1 MSVRDSILH
10 RLRGASLRN
19 TEDAALVALA
29 LREFEFGTVTPL
41 SGQLTSGAWTA
52 GPEVGPPN
60 AFQTAL
66 AVLALRSRRDP
77 SATLAA
83 SRGIGWLSSLE
94 PTERHWLWKWK
105 FRLFDRQ
112 VRFDPDKYGW
122 PWVAGTVSWVAPTA
136 LTMLALDAWQFKS
149 VRIERANAMLLDRAC
164 LGGGWNAGNSVV
176 FGVAL
181 DPHPDFTSMSLLALR
196 GRSPSQADPIRL
208 ALDYLVN
215 KLTSGRSTYSLAWGV
230 MALSA
235 YDDLRAEQLLHQLE
249 SVLSGSSAAN
259 LPPPILAL
267 AVLAL
272 EDPPF
277 TFREFPL

>member
-1 MSVRDSILH
+1 
-10 RLRGASLRN
+10 
-19 TEDAALVALA
+19 
-29 LREFEFGTVTPL
+29 
-41 SGQLTSGAWTA
+41 
-52 GPEVGPPN
+52 
-60 AFQTAL
+60 
-66 AVLALRSRRDP
+66 
-77 SATLAA
+77 
-83 SRGIGWLSSLE
+83 
-94 PTERHWLWKWK
+94 
-105 FRLFDRQ
+105 
-112 VRFDPDKYGW
+112 
-122 PWVAGTVSWVAPTA
+122 
-136 LTMLALDAWQFKS
+136 
-149 VRIERANAMLLDRAC
+149 
-164 LGGGWNAGNSVV
+164 
-176 FGVAL
+176 
-181 DPHPDFTSMSLLALR
+181 MSLLALR